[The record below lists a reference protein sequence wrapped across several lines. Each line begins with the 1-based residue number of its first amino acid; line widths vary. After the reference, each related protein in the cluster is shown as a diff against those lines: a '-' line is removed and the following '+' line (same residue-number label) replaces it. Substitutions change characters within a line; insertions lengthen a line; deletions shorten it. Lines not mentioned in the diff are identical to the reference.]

1 MPYIPN
7 TDRDREEMLKRIGVS
22 SFEELISEIPDE
34 IRLRTSL
41 DLPSPLT
48 EMEVKKELQKVAN
61 ESTINPIT
69 FMGGGAYDH
78 YIPTVVDQMILRS
91 EFATAYT
98 PYQPEVSQGTLQQI
112 YEYQT
117 MISELTGME
126 VANASL
132 YDGASALAEACNMAK
147 ASTRRTKILMAETIH
162 PHHRQVVKTYCKGL
176 GLELI
181 EIPMKDGRV
190 HLDLTDPPTGPLRQ
204 SESEARRAGKN
215 VCPTEDTAALLIQQ
229 PNFFGCLEDIEEM
242 EKAIHRVGG
251 LFVVSVDPISLGL
264 LKPPGEYGADI
275 VVGEGQPLGIPLSFG
290 GPYLGLFATRKKFI
304 RQIPGRIV
312 GRTVD
317 NQGIRGYVLT
327 LQTREQHIRRERAT
341 SNICTNQALC
351 ALAATV
357 YLSLL
362 GKRGIREVSRLC
374 LEKSHYL
381 AGELSKLDGFRLA
394 FSHPY
399 FKEFTLECE
408 KNPKDI
414 IHNLLNEGIFAGVDL
429 GRFDPKWEKY
439 LLIAVTEKRTREEMD
454 KFVESVK
461 NL

>member
-34 IRLRTSL
+34 IRLRASL

-48 EMEVKKELQKVAN
+48 EMEVKKELQRVAN
-61 ESTINPIT
+61 ENTINPIT

-126 VANASL
+126 VSNASL

-147 ASTRRTKILMAETIH
+147 ASTRRTKILMTETIH
-162 PHHRQVVKTYCKGL
+162 PHHRQVVKTYCEGL
-176 GLELI
+176 GLELG
-181 EIPMKDGRV
+181 EIPMKDGRI
-190 HLDLTDPPTGPLRQ
+190 HLDLTD
-204 SESEARRAGKN
+204 KD
-215 VCPTEDTAALLIQQ
+215 VYPTEETAALLVQQ
-229 PNFFGCLEDIEEM
+229 PNFLGCLEDVEEM
-242 EKAIHRVGG
+242 EEAIHSIGG
-251 LFVVSVDPISLGL
+251 LFIVSADPISLGL
-264 LKPPGEYGADI
+264 MKPPGDYGADI

-312 GRTVD
+312 GRTID
-317 NQGIRGYVLT
+317 REGKQGFVLT

-362 GKRGIREVSRLC
+362 GKSGIREVSRLC

-381 AGELSKLDGFRLA
+381 AGELSKLDRFRLA
-394 FSHPY
+394 FSHPF

-414 IHNLLNEGIFAGVDL
+414 IQNLLGEGIFAGVDL

-454 KFVESVK
+454 KFVELMK
-461 NL
+461 RQ